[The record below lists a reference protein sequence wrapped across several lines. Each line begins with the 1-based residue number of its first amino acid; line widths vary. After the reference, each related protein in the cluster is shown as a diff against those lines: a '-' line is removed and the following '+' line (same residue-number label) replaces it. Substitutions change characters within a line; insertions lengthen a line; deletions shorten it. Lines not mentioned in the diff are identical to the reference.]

1 MDLLSFLLGV
11 IFGVV
16 VFGRVAYKF
25 GQKAAEWV
33 IGRSM
38 W

>member
-1 MDLLSFLLGV
+1 MDWISFVLGV

-16 VFGRVAYKF
+16 VFGRAAYKI
-25 GQKAAEWV
+25 GQKAAERV

>member
-1 MDLLSFLLGV
+1 MDLISFLLGV
-11 IFGVV
+11 AVGIVL
-16 VFGRVAYKF
+16 FGRAAYRV